1 MIIGPLFIRLVM
13 LLGMLL
19 GTASEVNAQTVSI
32 GHLKNTNPKDVSS
45 VWAECETSVDGR
57 RMTCDFVQIRVD
69 LVKTPEA
76 ARAELE
82 KQLKEFKDTT
92 TQDNAKTCRD
102 DRKKM
107 ADLSAA
113 VAATKDVSPRF
124 KAFMTGFIQRFNAMC
139 DKPTME
145 NIRNYFGYHLEKDTK
160 TCKILANPWKETFTR
175 QLGDKWVS
183 NRGPSGICGV
193 VIISTLEGR
202 PLDPK
207 TPDDVFK
214 VWTYETQKVVTNRG
228 AGSQLC
234 FFDETKVQYSWQ
246 AKDFDRSC
254 EFIEFGF

>member
-1 MIIGPLFIRLVM
+1 MIIGALFIRLVM
-13 LLGMLL
+13 LLGLLL
-19 GTASEVNAQTVSI
+19 GAASEVNSQTVFI
-32 GHLKNTNPKDVSS
+32 GPLKNTNPKDVSS
-45 VWAECETSVDGR
+45 VWAECETSADGR

-76 ARAELE
+76 ATAELE
-82 KQLKEFKDTT
+82 KQLKEFKDSAA
-92 TQDNAKTCRD
+92 QDIAKTCRD
-102 DRKKM
+102 DRKQM
-107 ADLSAA
+107 ADLAA
-113 VAATKDVSPRF
+113 GVAANKDLSSRF
-124 KAFMTGFIQRFNAMC
+124 KAFMTGFVQRFNAMC
-139 DKPTME
+139 EKPTME
-145 NIRNYFGYHLEKDTK
+145 NIRNYLGYHLEKDTK

-207 TPDDVFK
+207 KPDGVLK
-214 VWTYETQKVVTNRG
+214 LWTYKTQKVVTNRE
-228 AGSQLC
+228 AGGQLC
-234 FFDETKVQYSWQ
+234 FFEETKVQYSWQ